1 MMGTADPQPSMF
13 YQITLEQFVTTD
25 HPLRKIRP
33 LIDTVRLRQL
43 CEPLYA
49 EGGRPSIPPE
59 QLFLALLG
67 GYLVGV
73 TSERALVRELTG
85 NLALRWFVGLDL
97 DQTPW
102 DHSTFSQ
109 NRKRR
114 FTKSGLL
121 EQLFDET
128 VALAIKQKLVSQHTT
143 LDGTLVQANASQK
156 SFVPIEVFLRPED
169 YKKRIRSLDQT
180 PEEDLGNP
188 TVTFRGERRSNQ
200 THVSTTDPDAK
211 LANKG
216 NGTAAMV
223 GYTVNGLM
231 ENRHWLLLGINV
243 ESFRG
248 LASER
253 DGGRNLID
261 AFHHKHGRRIHT
273 VGADKGYFAKPFL
286 TALFRRH
293 IRPHIAAK
301 TTGQEP
307 VHQRVRRL
315 GRTTGYRRSQRA
327 RKKIEELWGEAKC
340 WHGFRRFQ
348 RRGLVQVRDEA
359 YLMGWLLNLKRLAKL
374 LPVPALREHR
384 GAANA

>member
-13 YQITLEQFVTTD
+13 YHINLEQYVTAD
-25 HPLRKIRP
+25 HPMRKIRP
-33 LIDTVRLRQL
+33 LIDTARIRQL

-49 EGGRPSIPPE
+49 ETGRPSIPPE

-67 GYLVGV
+67 GYLLGV

-85 NLALRWFVGLDL
+85 NLVLRWFVGLDL
-97 DQTPW
+97 DQMPW

-114 FTKSGLL
+114 FTESGRL
-121 EQLFDET
+121 ERLFDET

-143 LDGTLVQANASQK
+143 LDGTLVQAKASHK
-156 SFVPIEVFLRPED
+156 SFVPMEVFLQPAE
-169 YKKRIRSLDQT
+169 YKRRIRSLDAGSEPAQD
-180 PEEDLGNP
+180 PGNP
-188 TVTFRGERRSNQ
+188 TVTFRGARRSNQ
-200 THVSTTDPDAK
+200 THVSTTDPEAR

-231 ENRHWLLLGINV
+231 ENRHRLLLGINV

-248 LASER
+248 PASET
-253 DGGRNLID
+253 DGGRTLL
-261 AFHHKHGRRIHT
+261 ARFHATHDRRIQT

-286 TALFRRH
+286 TALFRRR
-293 IRPHIAAK
+293 IRPHIAA
-301 TTGQEP
+301 TMTGREA

-315 GRTTGYRRSQRA
+315 SRTVGYRLSQRA
-327 RKKIEELWGEAKC
+327 RKKIDELWGEATC

-348 RRGLVQVRDEA
+348 RRGLLPVRDEA
-359 YLMGWLLNLKRLAKL
+359 YLMGWRLNWKRLATV
-374 LPVPALREHR
+374 LPAPA
-384 GAANA
+384 

>member
-1 MMGTADPQPSMF
+1 MGSAAPQPSMF
-13 YQITLEQFVTTD
+13 YHINLEQYVPVD
-25 HPLRKIRP
+25 HPMRKIRP
-33 LIDTVRLRQL
+33 LIDTGRIRQL

-49 EGGRPSIPPE
+49 ETGRPSIPPA
-59 QLFLALLG
+59 QLLLALLG
-67 GYLVGV
+67 GYLLGV

-85 NLALRWFVGLDL
+85 NLVLRWFVGLDL
-97 DQTPW
+97 DPQPW

-114 FTKSGLL
+114 FPESGLL
-121 EQLFDET
+121 EQFFDET
-128 VALAIKQKLVSQHTT
+128 VALAIKQKLVSHHTT
-143 LDGTLVQANASQK
+143 LDGTVVQANASHK
-156 SFVPIEVFLRPED
+156 SFVPMEVFLKPAE
-169 YKKRIRSLDQT
+169 YKRRIRSLDAGSEPDQD
-180 PEEDLGNP
+180 PGNP

-231 ENRHWLLLGINV
+231 ENRHRRVLGINV

-248 LASER
+248 PASEM
-253 DGGRNLID
+253 DGGRALLD
-261 AFHHKHGRRIHT
+261 RCHATHALRIQT

-286 TALFRRH
+286 SALVRRR
-293 IRPHIAAK
+293 ISPHIAAK
-301 TTGQEP
+301 TTGREAI
-307 VHQRVRRL
+307 HQRVRRL
-315 GRTTGYRRSQRA
+315 SRTGGYRLSQRA

-348 RRGLVQVRDEA
+348 RRGLLQVRDEA
-359 YLMGWLLNLKRLAKL
+359 YLMGWLLNLKRLATL
-374 LPVPALREHR
+374 LPAPA
-384 GAANA
+384 

>member
-1 MMGTADPQPSMF
+1 MMGTSDPQPSMF
-13 YQITLEQFVTTD
+13 YHINLEQFVTAD
-25 HPLRKIRP
+25 HPMRKIRP
-33 LIDTVRLRQL
+33 LIDTARIRQL

-49 EGGRPSIPPE
+49 EVGRPSIPPE

-67 GYLVGV
+67 GYLLGV

-85 NLALRWFVGLDL
+85 NLVLRWFVGLDL
-97 DQTPW
+97 DTDPW

-121 EQLFDET
+121 ERLFDET
-128 VALAIKQKLVSQHTT
+128 VAVAITQKLVSHHTT
-143 LDGTLVQANASQK
+143 LDGTLVQANASHK
-156 SFVPIEVFLRPED
+156 SFVPIEVFLKPED

-180 PEEDLGNP
+180 PDSDPGNP
-188 TVTFRGERRSNQ
+188 TLTFRGAPRSNQ
-200 THVSTTDPDAK
+200 THISTTDPDAK

-231 ENRHWLLLGINV
+231 ENRHRLLLGINV

-248 LASER
+248 PASER
-253 DGGRNLID
+253 EGGRDLID
-261 AFHHKHGRRIHT
+261 AFHHKHQRRIHT
-273 VGADKGYFAKPFL
+273 VGADKGYVAKPFL
-286 TALFRRH
+286 TALFRRR

-301 TTGQEP
+301 TTGREA
-307 VHQRVRRL
+307 VHQRVRRM
-315 GRTTGYRRSQRA
+315 GRTKGYRLSQRA

-348 RRGLVQVRDEA
+348 RRGLLQVRDEA
-359 YLMGWLLNLKRLAKL
+359 YLMGWLLNLKRLATL
-374 LPVPALREHR
+374 LPAPA
-384 GAANA
+384 